1 MEWFTWLGIA
11 VGGCLLFALIGYIID
26 KLIREP
32 LHRKKIQKNNEKQI
46 KTYSNAYKPTKKEE

>member
-11 VGGCLLFALIGYIID
+11 VSGCLLFALIGYIID

-46 KTYSNAYKPTKKEE
+46 KTYNNAFKPTKKE